1 LQTLIA
7 GAGAIGS
14 RLALYLSERGDDVTV
29 IDEDKAKCEWVSKN
43 SDARVYNG
51 SMLDPE
57 LLMEAGMEK
66 MDALIVALGNDQL
79 TRKVVEVAKSQFGV
93 PKVVAIAQESELMDP
108 IASSGADKV
117 ISSQDAVLDAV
128 EDILQNGGVSR
139 RLYHEEQ
146 GKCMI
151 SKVIVRATSESLGK
165 QVSRL
170 ESKFARVS
178 GIVRDGNLM
187 FPSEETS
194 LEMGDEV
201 FVIGKEEE
209 VEKLVDLI
217 RQEG

>member
-1 LQTLIA
+1 MLIA

-14 RLALYLSERGDDVTV
+14 RLAVYLSERGDDVTV
-29 IDEDKAKCEWVSKN
+29 IDEDKEKCEWLSKN

-66 MDALIVALGNDQL
+66 MDALVIALGNDQL
-79 TRKVVEVAKSQFGV
+79 TRKVVDVAKSQFGV
-93 PKVVAIAQESELMDP
+93 PRVVAIVQESQLVEP

-117 ISSQDAVLDAV
+117 ICSQDTVLDELEKV
-128 EDILQNGGVSR
+128 LQNGGSSR
-139 RLYHEEQ
+139 RLYHDEKR
-146 GKCMI
+146 KCMI
-151 SKVIVRATSESLGK
+151 SKVVVRATSEALGK

-170 ESKFARVS
+170 DSKSARIS
-178 GIVRDGNLM
+178 GICRDGNVI
-187 FPSEETS
+187 FPSEDTS

-201 FVIGKEEE
+201 FVIGRDDE